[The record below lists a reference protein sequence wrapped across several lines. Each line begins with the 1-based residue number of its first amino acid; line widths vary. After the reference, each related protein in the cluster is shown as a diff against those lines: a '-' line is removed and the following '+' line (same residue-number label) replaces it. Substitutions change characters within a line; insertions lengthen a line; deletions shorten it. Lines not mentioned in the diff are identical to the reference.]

1 MTADKRKK
9 SCTTTDSLAQ
19 IQQKLHRW
27 YQTGLGQCL
36 LDEEKRQLAA
46 ILPTLFGYHL
56 LQIGHF
62 ADASL
67 LEPSK
72 ISHRVAMMLPEMD
85 EHSAWTKPYLAGL
98 PHSLPFA
105 SDSIDVVVLHHTLE
119 FSPFPHEV
127 LREVDRVLV
136 PEGHVV
142 MLMFNPW
149 SMWFLQRL
157 LLSWRKGVRVP
168 WCGRFIGVTRSKDWL
183 SLLGFDVMQTSGYFY
198 RPALQQKAL
207 MDRLNWLESV
217 GQRFWPVFGGCNIVI
232 GKKRVETLTPIR
244 PKWRRR
250 GQRVVTSGLVESMDA
265 YRRKVS

>member
-1 MTADKRKK
+1 MATDKREN
-9 SCTTTDSLAQ
+9 SLSVTDSI
-19 IQQKLHRW
+19 IQTQQELSRW
-27 YQTGLGQCL
+27 YQTALGQRL
-36 LDEEKRQLAA
+36 LDEEQRQLAE

-56 LQIGHF
+56 VQIGHY
-62 ADASL
+62 ADTSL
-67 LEPSK
+67 LESSK
-72 ISHRVAMMLPEMD
+72 VSHRAVVTIPE
-85 EHSAWTKPYLAGL
+85 STGFGGWGKSYLAGL

-136 PEGHVV
+136 AEGHVV

-157 LLSWRKGVRVP
+157 LLSWRKRVP
-168 WCGRFIGVTRSKDWL
+168 WSGRFIGVTRSKDWL
-183 SLLGFDVMQTSGYFY
+183 SLLGFDVTQSRGYFY

-207 MDRLNWLESV
+207 MDRLSWLESL
-217 GQRFWPVFGGCNIVI
+217 GQRFWPIFGGCNVVV

-244 PKWRRR
+244 PRWRNQRRR
-250 GQRVVTSGLVESMDA
+250 VVATGLVESMDA
-265 YRRKVS
+265 YRKKIS